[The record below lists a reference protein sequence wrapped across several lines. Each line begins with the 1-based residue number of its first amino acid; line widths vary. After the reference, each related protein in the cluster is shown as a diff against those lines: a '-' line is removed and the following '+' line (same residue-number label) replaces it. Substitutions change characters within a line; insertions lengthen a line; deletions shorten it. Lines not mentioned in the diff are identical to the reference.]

1 MHFQGKGKEGEV
13 IHPITN
19 YHTSPYLLGMFSPR
33 GSDYL
38 EPAEV
43 SWWICACKAK
53 RFLRAPTGTRPKSKG
68 INTVCP
74 WETSQLHCCSCWAGS
89 CCVVMHIIHIALI
102 IGLSGCYSWR
112 TRSCWGGRLGLDLV
126 TFTDI
131 YIFSPYLSPSLTT
144 SHHPLLYLFIHF
156 QCFCV
161 SWRHSMGEQISSEF
175 PPSWWRVS
183 KEPTH
188 IRSIRL
194 AGRYLWCA
202 QTLAIDF
209 SSSDIQGES
218 RKTSTPWD

>member
-53 RFLRAPTGTRPKSKG
+53 RFLRALTGARPKSKG

-131 YIFSPYLSPSLTT
+131 YIYFPLIYPLPWPPHITPSFI
-144 SHHPLLYLFIHF
+144 YLFIF
-156 QCFCV
+156 TV
-161 SWRHSMGEQISSEF
+161 SVFLG
-175 PPSWWRVS
+175 
-183 KEPTH
+183 
-188 IRSIRL
+188 
-194 AGRYLWCA
+194 G
-202 QTLAIDF
+202 
-209 SSSDIQGES
+209 
-218 RKTSTPWD
+218 TPWVNRSPVNSLPTGEG